1 MYTPSTE
8 LLPRSTWR
16 RQQLKNGTFSA
27 EARAVKP
34 GNMVPSAIQ
43 HKRPTPFTP
52 VKWVGK
58 HAEKGLLPCI
68 TPAELSEALRAGQ
81 LRQAHCQ
88 CQQGSCNACHAD
100 LQHSRKDRLGLLS
113 GICRGWLH
121 NEGSQPN
128 GIPKPREGRLGKRL
142 REEIC

>member
-1 MYTPSTE
+1 MYTPSIE

-58 HAEKGLLPCI
+58 HAEKVYYH
-68 TPAELSEALRAGQ
+68 ALHQ
-81 LRQAHCQ
+81 LNCQ
-88 CQQGSCNACHAD
+88 
-100 LQHSRKDRLGLLS
+100 RRLEPVS
-113 GICRGWLH
+113 
-121 NEGSQPN
+121 
-128 GIPKPREGRLGKRL
+128 
-142 REEIC
+142 